1 MQKIAKFSKVS
12 FEQFKKDW
20 RKSEINH
27 RFNEEKGIIEETPDE
42 KLREIYDSIELP
54 TRATSGSAGYDFH
67 IPDDLI
73 MHNGYIVTIPTGVR
87 CEIEEGWVLNVYPRS
102 GHGFKFGLHLA
113 NTVGIIDQ
121 DYFYAENEGHIQVK
135 IVMDGIMG
143 EQTENANKCLSLKR
157 GDAFCQGVFLPYG
170 ITKDDEADGIRTGGM
185 GSTDKK

>member
-20 RKSEINH
+20 KNSEINH
-27 RFNEEKGIIEETPDE
+27 RFNEEKGIIEETPEE
-42 KLREIYDSIELP
+42 KLKEIYDSIKLP

-73 MHNGYIVTIPTGVR
+73 VHNGYIITIPTGIR

-121 DYFYAENEGHIQVK
+121 DYFNAENEGHIQVK

-143 EQTENANKCLSLKR
+143 EQAENADKYLSLKR
-157 GDAFCQGVFLPYG
+157 SEAFCQGVFLPYG
-170 ITKDDEADGIRTGGM
+170 ITKDDETDGVRIGGM